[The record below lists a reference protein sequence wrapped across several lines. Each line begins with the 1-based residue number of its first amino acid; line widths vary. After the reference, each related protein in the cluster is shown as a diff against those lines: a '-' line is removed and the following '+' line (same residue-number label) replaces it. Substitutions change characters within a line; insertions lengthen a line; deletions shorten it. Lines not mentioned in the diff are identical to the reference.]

1 MSDKEDKPRRIRRR
15 RTTGRVSGTS
25 QSPFATHSMTSIL
38 QQQANEQA
46 AKKRKKASSQDEE
59 SDAPE
64 SRKADKE

>member
-1 MSDKEDKPRRIRRR
+1 MNEKEGKPRRIRRR

-25 QSPFATHSMTSIL
+25 QSAFATNSMTSIV

-46 AKKRKKASSQDEE
+46 AKKKEKASSQDEE

-64 SRKADKE
+64 SREADKE